1 MSRTAT
7 PCLVAVLGPAVVEV
21 WMSEVGLLDARV
33 TLEVKVLK
41 VVLAFISVDGVVV
54 DLVDLVVVKA
64 AVVYVD
70 LETKL

>member
-1 MSRTAT
+1 
-7 PCLVAVLGPAVVEV
+7 
-21 WMSEVGLLDARV
+21 MSEVGLLDARV